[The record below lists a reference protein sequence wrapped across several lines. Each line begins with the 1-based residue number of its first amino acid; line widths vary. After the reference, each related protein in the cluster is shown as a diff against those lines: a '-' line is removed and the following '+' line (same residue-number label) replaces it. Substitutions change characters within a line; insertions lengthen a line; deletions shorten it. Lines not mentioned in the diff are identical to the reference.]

1 MINISRILTLNYNN
15 IFNIFLLIIISLNSY
30 LIYSAELNLN
40 DQLLNLLISFGVFTY
55 YRNTKLKNIQFHKYH
70 SAQLLLSNLIIIF
83 CLYRSMWIFNTS
95 DKFIYCLFSFLLLS
109 LIMQYFSLKNIYLH
123 LKPLFISSLFAI

>member
-109 LIMQYFSLKNIYLH
+109 LIMQYF
-123 LKPLFISSLFAI
+123 